1 MARYVLVDA
10 DGIDMTIKYGPIEL
24 EDPSQYSVPEGNQLM
39 LESVALSEGYRYA
52 EGGAAFAPE
61 DPSSGEGDEDDRP
74 GRGRRERDDDGD
86 DRRRQGGDDGSRGPQ
101 GRHGGQGAQVQPGVQ
116 DDH

>member
-24 EDPSQYSVPEGNQLM
+24 EDPSQYSVPEGNKLL
-39 LESVALSEGYRYA
+39 LESTALGEGYRYA

-61 DPSSGEGDEDDRP
+61 NPDGDDSADEDDDEDRR
-74 GRGRRERDDDGD
+74 GRGRRGRGDGA
-86 DRRRQGGDDGSRGPQ
+86 RGPQ
-101 GRHGGQGAQVQPGVQ
+101 GPQGGQGAQTQPGGEGSPNQ
-116 DDH
+116 